1 MNQID
6 IHVKTEA
13 FPPQSHEAEVLA
25 SVVAARLQISRLLE
39 AERYMEALERTIAAL
54 QRLREFPDHG
64 NDEFRAILVA
74 LLFDLAEIHFM
85 LKDYKRSEKELDVLF
100 KALDPLVSK
109 NPDRFGRLHIL
120 AMELSTRIIRSRKK
134 TIEML
139 ARQQIHVD
147 ELNEKVNSGIINAT
161 ERLVDSLCNVG
172 RLLASSG
179 EYREAMKFFSEAIR
193 ISKKRAG
200 RVNRK
205 EIRMSIEMAEIMIRV
220 KSLRPRAERLLNA
233 ILAHAISLKETELQK
248 EIETLKDMIKLQ
260 ENMKGSWLSAL
271 HW

>member
-1 MNQID
+1 MSRLKLFRRNRMRRRCLQ
-6 IHVKTEA
+6 
-13 FPPQSHEAEVLA
+13 
-25 SVVAARLQISRLLE
+25 VVAARLKISRLLE

-200 RVNRK
+200 RANRK

-260 ENMKGSWLSAL
+260 ENMKGSWLSAFY
-271 HW
+271 W